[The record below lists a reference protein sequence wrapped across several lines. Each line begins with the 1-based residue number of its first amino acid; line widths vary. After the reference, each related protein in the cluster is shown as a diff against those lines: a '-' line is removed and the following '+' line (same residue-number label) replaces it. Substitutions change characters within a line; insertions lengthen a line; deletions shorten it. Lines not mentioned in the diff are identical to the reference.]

1 MFASHPRKL
10 LQWRLKTRDGEH
22 RRNFGLWHHY
32 GYADQ
37 AWGLDEYLEHLP
49 AVSEKINDTWFF
61 RDPRGK
67 YHRTIRDLF
76 SAFRL
81 RRSRGDNSDHLE
93 RMLQTLTAIDAGLHA
108 SYPDQMISEIF
119 DGSRPFFS
127 EYMTY
132 LELEQIVEVDGDS
145 ISDAKLS
152 IEGSAILLMLKR
164 SAPGSDADCTP
175 DGNLRRM
182 LEAFPERFKEKIED
196 IEW

>member
-1 MFASHPRKL
+1 MFAPYPRKL
-10 LQWRLKTRDGEH
+10 LRWRTKEKHPEH
-22 RRNFGLWHHY
+22 NRNFVAWHHY

-37 AWGLDEYLEHLP
+37 AWGLDEYLVHLP

-81 RRSRGDNSDHLE
+81 RRSRTDDPGHIE
-93 RMLQTLTAIDAGLHA
+93 RMHQTLAAIDAGLHA
-108 SYPDQMISEIF
+108 SDPDQMIGEIF
-119 DGSRPFFS
+119 DGSRAFFS
-127 EYMTY
+127 EYLTY
-132 LELEQIVEVDGDS
+132 LEVEQIIEIDGDR
-145 ISDAKLS
+145 ISHAKLS
-152 IEGSAILLMLKR
+152 IEGSAILLMLER

-175 DGNLRRM
+175 DGNFRRM
-182 LEAFPERFKEKIED
+182 LEAHPNRFKEKIED